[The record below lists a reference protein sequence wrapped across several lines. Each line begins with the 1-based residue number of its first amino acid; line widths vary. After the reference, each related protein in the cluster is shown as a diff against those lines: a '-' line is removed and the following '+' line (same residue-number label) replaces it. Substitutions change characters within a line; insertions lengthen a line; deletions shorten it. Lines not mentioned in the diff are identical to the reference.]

1 MAYAIPRPAVKVGCT
16 VAQARMYHGLKVVVE
31 EAAETCPS
39 TTTCA

>member
-1 MAYAIPRPAVKVGCT
+1 MVHAIPRPAVVGCI

-39 TTTCA
+39 TTACA